1 MSTHSFI
8 SFAGVSKT
16 YDGVHY
22 VVEGLDL
29 EVALLEHPS
38 LAIPLRAMPA

>member
-1 MSTHSFI
+1 MGPRGYWNVTQ
-8 SFAGVSKT
+8 FAKNDPVAAAVG
-16 YDGVHY
+16 
-22 VVEGLDL
+22 GLDL